1 MTDRAANPC
10 FCATTPLLRDD
21 AIALMDYGRML
32 LRLFTCRTLQMRHR
46 LPVAKLQFLFSRPSR
61 YPRLLSPGC
70 AVPTAYG
77 SSANAPGL
85 SVLNPASPLCSLGTL
100 QSGDTRG
107 RGIIFCPAFM
117 KCPQYFTWHLMDR
130 RRRPSV
136 EPGFRG
142 ASQPSLR
149 AGARS
154 ATGRGEG

>member
-1 MTDRAANPC
+1 MDCGVNPC

-46 LPVAKLQFLFSRPSR
+46 LPIAKLQFLFSRPSR

-117 KCPQYFTWHLMDR
+117 KCPPPSGER
-130 RRRPSV
+130 RVNAFALSLKLAVFLFRRLTL
-136 EPGFRG
+136 
-142 ASQPSLR
+142 AMHWD
-149 AGARS
+149 
-154 ATGRGEG
+154 T